1 MRPVPR
7 TPGSIAQIACLLE
20 ATARKPGNV
29 HRFRDFSDS
38 HYLDFGLSALA
49 IGPALDRARAEGVGA
64 AVLAAVQATRT
75 LVATN
80 TNLGMILLLAPL
92 AAVPDAEPLGPG
104 VERVIGATTVGDAR
118 QVFEAIRRAGA
129 GGLGSAPE
137 QDLSGEPT
145 VTLRDAMRLAAGRDS
160 VARQYAN
167 GFDDVLGLALP
178 WLSASLGAGDPLET
192 AIVSAHLH
200 VLARL
205 PDTLIARK
213 RGRAEALGASR
224 LASEVLAG
232 GWPGRPEGVRLCKEF
247 DRWLRAEGHGRNP
260 GTTADLVT
268 AALFA
273 GLRDGVIALPIGK
286 AAWAGPA
293 DLA

>member
-1 MRPVPR
+1 MSAPR
-7 TPGSIAQIACLLE
+7 SPGALAQVACLLE

-49 IGPALDRARAEGVGA
+49 IGPALDRARAVGVGA
-64 AVLAAVQATRT
+64 AVLAAVVATRA

-92 AAVPDAEPLGPG
+92 AAVPDGEPLAPG
-104 VERVIGATTVGDAR
+104 VERVLAATTVDDAR
-118 QVFEAIRRAGA
+118 HVFDAIRRAGA
-129 GGLGSAPE
+129 GGLGTAPE
-137 QDLSGEPT
+137 QDLGAEPT

-160 VARQYAN
+160 VARQYAS
-167 GFDDVLGLALP
+167 GFEDVLGLALP
-178 WLSASLGAGDPLET
+178 RLSAALGAGAPLET
-192 AIVSAHLH
+192 AIVSTHLN

-213 RGRAEALGASR
+213 RGRAEAEEASR
-224 LASEVLAG
+224 LASAVLAR
-232 GWPGRPEGVRLCKEF
+232 GWPRDPSGVRLCVEF
-247 DRWLRAEGHGRNP
+247 DRWLRAEGHARNP
-260 GTTADLVT
+260 GTTADLVA

-273 GLRDGVIALPIGK
+273 ALRDGLIPLPIGK
-286 AAWAGPA
+286 AAWAGPE